1 MKLTQNKI
9 IFNNNLKEVYNMT
22 SFLHP
27 DNKNLQIN
35 WNLIN
40 QFHWQQPIDSF
51 WLRSYI
57 FASREEKI
65 IIAKNELMRK
75 LRIPISNLGFDIASK
90 HGSESWN
97 PYLCDVRPTF
107 DIPFSWEVLYVW

>member
-1 MKLTQNKI
+1 
-9 IFNNNLKEVYNMT
+9 
-22 SFLHP
+22 
-27 DNKNLQIN
+27 
-35 WNLIN
+35 
-40 QFHWQQPIDSF
+40 
-51 WLRSYI
+51 
-57 FASREEKI
+57 
-65 IIAKNELMRK
+65 MRK